1 MSDENTQVD
10 RPATVQDAA
19 SLFYPQENATSDT
32 DTSNSAP
39 VEAEAVEAERSA
51 VKEPES
57 DVSND
62 TEASTDSVDAA
73 SDGIDDQ
80 GIEDEPLYI
89 ELNGKE
95 ISVKDVQDGLD
106 NGLRQADY
114 TKKTQ
119 ELADSRKTLE
129 ADQGTT
135 KQLAETLSNHIE
147 ALEHTFKK
155 EAEEIDWEHL
165 REYDTAEYL
174 RLKEEQANK
183 VESLDA
189 AKAEV
194 KKLNDDKYA
203 AHINSEQQ
211 KLVDAFPLWADPATG
226 AEEMEKDKQLI
237 NAYVSD
243 NGFQAEEFETLSSSK
258 MMIAVHKAAQ
268 FDALKKEGEAAEKI
282 VRKAPRT
289 IKPGPKQAKTKPQ
302 SAAELFY
309 GTKKG

>member
-19 SLFYPQENATSDT
+19 SLFYPQENATT
-32 DTSNSAP
+32 DTNTSDSTP
-39 VEAEAVEAERSA
+39 VEAEAVEVEKST

-57 DVSND
+57 EASND
-62 TEASTDSVDAA
+62 VDASADSVDAA

-80 GIEDEPLYI
+80 GIEGEPLYI

-129 ADQGTT
+129 ADQGAA
-135 KQLAETLSNHIE
+135 KQLTETLSNHIE

-174 RLKEEQANK
+174 KLKEEQANK

-194 KKLNDDKYA
+194 KKLNDDKNA
-203 AHINSEQQ
+203 AHIAIETN
-211 KLVDAFPLWADPATG
+211 KLVEAFPLWADPATG
-226 AEEMEKDKQLI
+226 AVEMEKDKKLI
-237 NAYVSD
+237 NDYVNE

-268 FDALKKEGEAAEKI
+268 FDAMKKEGEAVEKI
-282 VRKAPRT
+282 VRKAPRS
-289 IKPGPKQAKTKPQ
+289 IKPGPKKTKTKPQ